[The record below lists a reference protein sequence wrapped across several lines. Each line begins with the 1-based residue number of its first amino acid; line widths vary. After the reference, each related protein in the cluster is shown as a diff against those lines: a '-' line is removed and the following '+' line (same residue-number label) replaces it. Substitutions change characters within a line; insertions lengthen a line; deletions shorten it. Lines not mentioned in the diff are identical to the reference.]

1 MSYIWD
7 TVQLIQAHMRLSIW
21 SFSADFPGQGRE
33 GRTGLWRTSHR
44 PWAAKEGHVES
55 NSATQ

>member
-21 SFSADFPGQGRE
+21 SFSADFPGLGRV